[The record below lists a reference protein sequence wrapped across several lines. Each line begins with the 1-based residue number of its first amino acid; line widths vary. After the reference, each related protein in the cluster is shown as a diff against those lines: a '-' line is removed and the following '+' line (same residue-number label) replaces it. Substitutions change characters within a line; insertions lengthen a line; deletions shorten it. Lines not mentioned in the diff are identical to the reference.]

1 MATLLLTGSVGSGS
15 AKGGKPHN
23 DPTDVAAVRDR
34 LVELGYDWISG
45 ATTGTEKD
53 FIRAIKLF
61 QSICKGSGKLD
72 QGDGRVDPE
81 GNTHRWLAAENAPG
95 WVRIFG
101 ASGIGWQCTSDFLE
115 DNGGFTT
122 TWMRDAL
129 NAAGIAYRAQLVTL
143 GIATMGIGLLAA
155 KDSPPMWVRECSP
168 RKGGNAVGH
177 ASHETGLDVDMRL
190 PLMAPDHTKWTDLG
204 GNGFK
209 SKKFNRM
216 AAEMQLKAINLA
228 MNPHIVLFNDPEF
241 IRARLCTKYPNHDQ
255 HFHIRI
261 KSPARK
267 EGIINVAALAGQ
279 VIKPVAD
286 AVSRIF

>member
-23 DPTDVAAVRDR
+23 DAADVAAVRDR

-101 ASGIGWQCTSDFLE
+101 DSGIGWQCTNDFVE

-129 NAAGIAYRAQLVTL
+129 NGAGFSYRAQIAAL
-143 GIATMGIGLLAA
+143 GISTMGIGFLVT
-155 KDSPPMWVRECSP
+155 KDAPPMWVRECSP
-168 RKGGNAVGH
+168 RKGGNAAGH
-177 ASHETGLDVDMRL
+177 GSHETGLDVDMRL
-190 PLMAPDHTKWTDLG
+190 PLLPPDHTKWTDLG
-204 GNGFK
+204 ANGFNN
-209 SKKFNRM
+209 KKFSRL
-216 AAEMQLKAINLA
+216 AAELQLKAIKAA
-228 MNPHIVLFNDPEF
+228 MNPHLVLFNDPDF
-241 IRARLCTKYPNHDQ
+241 IRKRLCTRHANHDQ
-255 HFHIRI
+255 HYHIRI
-261 KSPARK
+261 KPPVRK
-267 EGIINVAALAGQ
+267 DGVVSAAGVVKSVL
-279 VIKPVAD
+279 D
-286 AVSRIF
+286 AAAQIF